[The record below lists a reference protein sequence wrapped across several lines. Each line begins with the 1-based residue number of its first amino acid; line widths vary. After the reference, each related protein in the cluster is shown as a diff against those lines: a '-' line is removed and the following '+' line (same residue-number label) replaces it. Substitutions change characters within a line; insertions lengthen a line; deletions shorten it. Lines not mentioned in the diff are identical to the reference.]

1 MVEFEAVCSQV
12 KFVMSSAVQISDF
25 FFFFLNRNEPKSFE
39 SLIVKNKT
47 TKMLDQTL
55 FDFVQSL

>member
-25 FFFFLNRNEPKSFE
+25 FFFLNRNAPKSFE

>member
-12 KFVMSSAVQISDF
+12 KFVMSSAVQISD

>member
-12 KFVMSSAVQISDF
+12 KFVISSAVQISDF
-25 FFFFLNRNEPKSFE
+25 FFFNRNEPKSFE

-47 TKMLDQTL
+47 TKTLDQTL

>member
-25 FFFFLNRNEPKSFE
+25 FFFFNRNEPKSFE

-47 TKMLDQTL
+47 TKTLDQTL